1 MAAVQYERYTKH
13 FENSESFFLVA
24 HTQTF
29 LFSFATTVGTKE
41 CSNLMKMLIVN
52 YFELFWSIYARF
64 CIIYTKFQENVIYI
78 FEDAS
83 SVFFMSMKKL
93 SN

>member
-29 LFSFATTVGTKE
+29 LFSLATTVGTKE
-41 CSNLMKMLIVN
+41 C
-52 YFELFWSIYARF
+52 
-64 CIIYTKFQENVIYI
+64 
-78 FEDAS
+78 
-83 SVFFMSMKKL
+83 
-93 SN
+93 